1 LGSKLT
7 KVDKQIM
14 IFEVVICNFCEL
26 CASVVHFHHKDTKDT
41 KFFIFLK
48 QFKNCNSM
56 SENEISSKIIG
67 AAIEAHKQLGPGL
80 LESTYETCLAYE
92 LKQMEL
98 DVKQQQALPVVY
110 KEVKL
115 DAGYRIDL
123 LIENKVIIEIKSVE
137 ALADIHTAQLL
148 TYLKLKDLKLGLLI
162 NFNSVRVVDGL
173 KRI

>member
-1 LGSKLT
+1 
-7 KVDKQIM
+7 
-14 IFEVVICNFCEL
+14 
-26 CASVVHFHHKDTKDT
+26 
-41 KFFIFLK
+41 
-48 QFKNCNSM
+48 M

-67 AAIEAHKQLGPGL
+67 AAIEVHKQLGPGL

-173 KRI
+173 KRILIGYL